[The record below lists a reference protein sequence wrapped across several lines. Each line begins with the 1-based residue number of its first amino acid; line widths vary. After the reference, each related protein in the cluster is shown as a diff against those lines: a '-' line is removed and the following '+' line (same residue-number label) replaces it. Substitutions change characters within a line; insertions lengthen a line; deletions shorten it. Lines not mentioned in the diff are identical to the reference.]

1 MTSFKEEFMRSR
13 ELAELGIDAELYR
26 NDDGMLLVRQVPPP
40 PVTIT
45 PEGDIDMG
53 TVGEAVQE
61 LPRAIAGAVPGLV
74 TGGVRGVAEV
84 AALVGSAIPGAY
96 AAYQAGDDEGLRSY
110 LSVLQEHSDTYGG
123 GKIKALADNVLDM
136 MGVSEK
142 DQEQFNLAAD
152 VGEIYG
158 IGEGVVRAPIVA
170 ARQAGPA
177 LRAIDR
183 AGQRAQARLDE
194 NVGATLMSGVD
205 PTKAAD
211 ELIAGAGKVARLMLP
226 DIQKQMKMDKRMS
239 MQPPAVLEALTAQD
253 RELIKKLATE
263 KRASQTVEPGL
274 DDMSIIDADEF
285 MRARSKQEPAT
296 PPPARKQ
303 DELGFYSRA
312 QEFVDNLKQ
321 EKFTGPQLKGQMLNA
336 GVKPD
341 ELKWTGLGE
350 FLDKNPKLTK
360 QEVMDFIED
369 NKVRLEEITYEGG
382 TLNPETH
389 QSFSEPEVIR
399 DEAEIMYHRERID
412 EYVDEHLEDVFTS
425 LGVEPDDIPMHID
438 AYNDL
443 LDVQNRIR
451 AGASQEILGPLRA
464 KYPEVDLENIGR
476 EVDEKLDELAEEF
489 YNDNP
494 FYQVDGEGALEDY
507 RIVGNDDFYYLTYQG
522 EPLKG
527 VDEVYSLNEAQVQI
541 QNDAME
547 RGLINFGGETQYS
560 EYTQPGAENY
570 REVLLTNPEYK
581 GDVSFNLTEAQEARF
596 QELGD
601 KIQAEKERRPK
612 TAPGQMVVSPSD
624 ALSQAEA
631 NEYHRLQFQ
640 RARSPALGYRMSSP
654 HWGEDDVVAHARLS
668 DRVAPDSFTHSSGL
682 RADGRVLYI
691 EEIQSDWAQA
701 GRRAGFG
708 AKEKKFEIYES
719 KDPQT
724 DKPYFVVYDIKGY
737 EKLSD
742 IPDEKLKPP
751 ITFARG
757 QKNFATR
764 KQAEEAI
771 EYEKKMMPKA
781 MGMPEGPLVGTTEK
795 FTEVTMRRL
804 IRKAA
809 DEGYD
814 YIAWTPGEVQVDRWG
829 EEGLE
834 AYYNKVL
841 PKVTKKVAKTLDKNV
856 DVEVINVNIDGE
868 LQETLALRIT
878 DKTKKTAQEGLP
890 LFAVPAAAGAGAA
903 LTSKEERNGNL

>member
-53 TVGEAVQE
+53 TVGEALEE
-61 LPRAIAGAVPGLV
+61 LPEALAAGASGLMQGATAATVGLPGDLV
-74 TGGVRGVAEV
+74 AIGNAAVDYYNQGDVAQALTILSDMSEQYGSGRVKQFFDENLPEV
-84 AALVGSAIPGAY
+84 F
-96 AAYQAGDDEGLRSY
+96 
-110 LSVLQEHSDTYGG
+110 SD
-123 GKIKALADNVLDM
+123 KAKV
-136 MGVSEK
+136 
-142 DQEQFNLAAD
+142 AAD
-152 VGEIYG
+152 VSRTYGEFGG
-158 IGEGVVRAPIVA
+158 IGTAAVA
-170 ARQAGPA
+170 GARQVPPA

-183 AGQRAQARLDE
+183 AGQRAQARLDK

-211 ELIAGAGKVARLMLP
+211 EVIAGAGKVARLMLP

-239 MQPPAVLEALTAQD
+239 MQPPAVLEALTDQD

-285 MRARSKQEPAT
+285 MRARAKQEPAT
-296 PPPARKQ
+296 PPAPQIVRKQ

-341 ELKWTGLGE
+341 ELKWTGLDE

-389 QSFSEPEVIR
+389 QNFSEPEVIR
-399 DEAEIMYHRERID
+399 DEGEIMFHRERID

-443 LDVQNRIR
+443 LDAQRRIR
-451 AGASQEILGPLRA
+451 AGASQEILGPLQA
-464 KYPEVDLENIGR
+464 KYPKVDLENIGR
-476 EVDEKLDELAEEF
+476 EVDEQLDQLAEDF

-494 FYQVDGEGALEDY
+494 FYQVDGEGALEGY
-507 RIVGNDDFYYLTYQG
+507 RIVGNDDIGYYLTYNGQ
-522 EPLKG
+522 PLKG
-527 VDEVYSLNEAQVQI
+527 VDEVYSINEAQVQI
-541 QNDAME
+541 QNDAMDS
-547 RGLINFGGETQYS
+547 GLINFGGETQYS

-570 REVLLTNPEYK
+570 REVLLTNPDYK
-581 GDVSFNLTEAQEARF
+581 GDPAFELGEKRSARL
-596 QELGD
+596 QELREKSLAAFDDIGPPLTA
-601 KIQAEKERRPK
+601 AEEAEYKNLKRIDDQLFAKR
-612 TAPGQMVVSPSD
+612 GQGV
-624 ALSQAEA
+624 
-631 NEYHRLQFQ
+631 
-640 RARSPALGYRMSSP
+640 SSP
-654 HWGEDDVVAHARLS
+654 HWNEDDVVAHARLS
-668 DRVAPDSFTHSSGL
+668 DRQSNPNRNTGI
-682 RADGRVLYI
+682 GKVLYI
-691 EEIQSDWAQA
+691 EEIQSDWAQM
-701 GRRAGFG
+701 GRRRGFG
-708 AKEKKFEIYES
+708 LLEPRSHSVKKNYTVQRFNQDTKEHELTPGYVVVDDELYAKNPTGPYARGENPVIGGVNNVYDTVEEAKEK
-719 KDPQT
+719 
-724 DKPYFVVYDIKGY
+724 
-737 EKLSD
+737 
-742 IPDEKLKPP
+742 
-751 ITFARG
+751 
-757 QKNFATR
+757 
-764 KQAEEAI
+764 AERAST
-771 EYEKKMMPKA
+771 A
-781 MGMPEGPLVGTTEK
+781 LQLGVAEGPLVGTTEK

-834 AYYNKVL
+834 TYYNKVL
-841 PKVTKKVAKTLDKNV
+841 PKVTKKVAKTLDKDV
-856 DVEVINVNIDGE
+856 DVEVISVNIDGE
-868 LQETLALRIT
+868 PQETLALRIT

-890 LFAVPAAAGAGAA
+890 LFAVPATAGAA
-903 LTSKEERNGNL
+903 AAVRPKEEANGNL

>member
-26 NDDGMLLVRQVPPP
+26 SDDGMLLVRQVPPP

-53 TVGEAVQE
+53 TVGEALEE
-61 LPRAIAGAVPGLV
+61 LPEALAAGASGLV
-74 TGGVRGVAEV
+74 QGATAATVGLPGDLVAIGNAAVDYYNQGDVAQALTILSDMSEQYGSGRVKQFFDENLPEV
-84 AALVGSAIPGAY
+84 F
-96 AAYQAGDDEGLRSY
+96 
-110 LSVLQEHSDTYGG
+110 SD
-123 GKIKALADNVLDM
+123 KAKV
-136 MGVSEK
+136 
-142 DQEQFNLAAD
+142 AAD
-152 VGEIYG
+152 VSRTYGEFG
-158 IGEGVVRAPIVA
+158 GVGTAAVA
-170 ARQAGPA
+170 GARQVPPA

-285 MRARSKQEPAT
+285 MRARAKQEPAT

-389 QSFSEPEVIR
+389 QAFTEPQVVR
-399 DEAEIMYHRERID
+399 DENEIMFHRERID
-412 EYVDEHLEDVFTS
+412 EYADEHLEDVFTE
-425 LGVEPDDIPMHID
+425 LGVETDDIPMHID

-443 LDVQNRIR
+443 LDAQNRIR

-494 FYQVDGEGALEDY
+494 FYQVDGEGALDGY
-507 RIVGNDDFYYLTYQG
+507 RIYGNDDIGYYLTYNGQ
-522 EPLKG
+522 PLKG
-527 VDEVYSLNEAQVQI
+527 VDEVYSINEAQVQI
-541 QNDAME
+541 QNDAMDS
-547 RGLINFGGETQYS
+547 GLIDFGGETQYS

-570 REVLLTNPEYK
+570 REVLLTNPGYK
-581 GDVSFNLTEAQEARF
+581 GDPSF
-596 QELGD
+596 ELNETQRERL
-601 KIQAEKERRPK
+601 KELKEKVTAEMERRAQSGETPIYG
-612 TAPGQMVVSPSD
+612 PQD
-624 ALSQAEA
+624 ALSAKEMTDYEA
-631 NEYHRLQFQ
+631 LQFQ
-640 RARSPALGYRMSSP
+640 DRQVGMPLPSP
-654 HWGEDDVVAHARLS
+654 HWTEDDVVAHARLS

-682 RADGRVLYI
+682 RADGKVLYI
-691 EEIQSDWAQA
+691 EEIQSDWAQT
-701 GRRAGFG
+701 GRRRGFG
-708 AKEKKFEIYES
+708 AQEVEFSKPIYKGKDDKGRDTWVVNS
-719 KDPQT
+719 KDADGLDRPHKFLGGPT
-724 DKPYFVVYDIKGY
+724 DFPTK
-737 EKLSD
+737 EAAL
-742 IPDEKLKPP
+742 
-751 ITFARG
+751 
-757 QKNFATR
+757 
-764 KQAEEAI
+764 EAI
-771 EYEKKMMPKA
+771 EREKKIRPKSI
-781 MGMPEGPLVGTTEK
+781 GRVQEGPMVGSTEK

-834 AYYNKVL
+834 TYYNKVL

-856 DVEVINVNIDGE
+856 DVEVISVNIDGE
-868 LQETLALRIT
+868 PQETLALRIT

-890 LFAVPAAAGAGAA
+890 LFAVPATAGAA
-903 LTSKEERNGNL
+903 AAVRPKEEANGNL